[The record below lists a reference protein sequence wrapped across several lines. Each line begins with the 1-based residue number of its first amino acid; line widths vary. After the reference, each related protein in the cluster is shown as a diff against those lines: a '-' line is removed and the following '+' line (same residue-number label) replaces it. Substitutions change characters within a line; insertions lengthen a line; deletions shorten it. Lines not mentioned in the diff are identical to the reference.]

1 MSKSRKYSGRS
12 MSKTKKML
20 KKTTKSAVQ
29 GIKTVGSVAK
39 NVVEK
44 SAPMVEK
51 GMSQVYGTLATGFDL
66 GIQSA
71 KNVARGVSK
80 TIKKRHTNR
89 KSRRYHN

>member
-1 MSKSRKYSGRS
+1 MSKTRKYSGRS

-20 KKTTKSAVQ
+20 KKTTKSAVH
-29 GIKTVGSVAK
+29 GIKKIGSVAK

-71 KNVARGVSK
+71 KNTVRSVSRM
-80 TIKKRHTNR
+80 TKKRRSNR
-89 KSRRYHN
+89 KSRSYHN